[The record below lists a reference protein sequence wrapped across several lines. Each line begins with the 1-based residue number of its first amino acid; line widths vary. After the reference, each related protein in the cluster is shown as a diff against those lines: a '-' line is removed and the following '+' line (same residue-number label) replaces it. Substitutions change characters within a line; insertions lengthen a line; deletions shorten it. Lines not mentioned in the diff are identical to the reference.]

1 MKRISKVFVLSGF
14 VLGLTSAAAF
24 AGGNIV
30 TRSVEDANADL
41 MRTYETHG
49 GQPAGTVR
57 TRSAEDARAD
67 LIRDW
72 NAKSSNAE
80 GAPVQARN
88 SVDAYVDLMRMSF
101 GFGPAANAN

>member
-1 MKRISKVFVLSGF
+1 MKKISKVFVVSGF

-24 AGGNIV
+24 AEGNIV

-41 MRTYETHG
+41 MRTYKTHG
-49 GQPAGTVR
+49 GQPAGIVR

-67 LIRDW
+67 LMRDW

-80 GAPVQARN
+80 GAVVQARK
-88 SVDAYVDLMRMSF
+88 VDDAYSDLMRLTF
-101 GFGPAANAN
+101 GFGPTMN

>member
-1 MKRISKVFVLSGF
+1 MKRISKVLVVSGF
-14 VLGLTSAAAF
+14 VLGLTSAASF

-67 LIRDW
+67 LVRDW

-80 GAPVQARN
+80 GPSVQARN
-88 SVDAYVDLMRMSF
+88 SVDSYIDLMRLTF
-101 GFGPAANAN
+101 GFGPTAN